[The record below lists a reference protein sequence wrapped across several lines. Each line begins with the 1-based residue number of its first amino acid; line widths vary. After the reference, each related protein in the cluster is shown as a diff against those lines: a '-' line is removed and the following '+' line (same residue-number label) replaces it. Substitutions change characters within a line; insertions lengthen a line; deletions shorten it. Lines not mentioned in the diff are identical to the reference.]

1 MINKKELTEEDIK
14 LKYITPA
21 LQEAEWDI
29 KNQIRCE
36 YYYTA
41 GKINVRENIA
51 QRGKG
56 KKVDYLLSYKANIP
70 IAIVEAK
77 DNKVP
82 VSHGIQQGMDYAY
95 DLDIP
100 FAYSSNG
107 DGFYEHD
114 MITGEERELKLE
126 EFPTPKQLWERY
138 LQEKEITPEQENI
151 ITEPYYFMDIN
162 KTPRYYQRI
171 AINKTVEAIAK
182 GKIVGQVRRKMVQH
196 QHNGKYEQQKAVSHR
211 AGRWLAFFHR
221 ESLLFQ

>member
-1 MINKKELTEEDIK
+1 MINKKELSEEDIK

-21 LQEAEWDI
+21 LQESEWDI

-77 DNKVP
+77 DNNVLA
-82 VSHGIQQGMDYAY
+82 SHGIQQGMDYAQ

-107 DGFYEHD
+107 DEFYEHD
-114 MITGEERELKLE
+114 MITGEERTIPMN
-126 EFPTPKQLWERY
+126 EFPTPKELWERY
-138 LQEKEITPEQENI
+138 LKEKEITPDQESL
-151 ITEPYYFMDIN
+151 ITEP
-162 KTPRYYQRI
+162 
-171 AINKTVEAIAK
+171 
-182 GKIVGQVRRKMVQH
+182 
-196 QHNGKYEQQKAVSHR
+196 
-211 AGRWLAFFHR
+211 
-221 ESLLFQ
+221 